1 MSSSLNHTALLDSG
15 TVCISVP
22 AEIADA
28 YNKLYDPP
36 AIYVDD
42 LGLYVTKCDAQ
53 PPKQPFHITIS
64 GKRFVIPG
72 EDLLLPGTVM
82 STNGAAAP
90 DSPYASYC
98 VGAMQRAGTWG
109 PYEYVLA
116 TREEC
121 GLGYFFPRDNG
132 NRG

>member
-1 MSSSLNHTALLDSG
+1 LLDSG

-28 YNKLYDPP
+28 YSMLYDPP

-42 LGLYVTKCDAQ
+42 LGVYVTRCDAR
-53 PPKQPFHITIS
+53 PPKQPFYIS
-64 GKRFVIPG
+64 IAGTRFVIPG
-72 EDLLLPGTVM
+72 EDLLLPETVM

-90 DSPYASYC
+90 DSPYANYC
-98 VGAMQRAGTWG
+98 VSAMQRAGIWG

-116 TREEC
+116 RCEE
-121 GLGYFFPRDNG
+121 GGFGYFSQGRS
-132 NRG
+132 